1 MLSGNRTCWTRC
13 DATFARS
20 AAIRDG
26 LIRRQFKRRQN
37 FSEKKPSPEPLI
49 NEHGALAVP
58 PDASLFGMISFQHRS
73 GIDITFLLSAKAGEK
88 LVDPVQLCADY
99 TMIIIPPGVAR
110 DPASSSCSRVPV
122 GRVSLKVI

>member
-58 PDASLFGMISFQHRS
+58 PNASLFGMISFQHRS
-73 GIDITFLLSAKAGEK
+73 GIGITFLLSAKAAKKFVG
-88 LVDPVQLCADY
+88 LV
-99 TMIIIPPGVAR
+99 
-110 DPASSSCSRVPV
+110 
-122 GRVSLKVI
+122 